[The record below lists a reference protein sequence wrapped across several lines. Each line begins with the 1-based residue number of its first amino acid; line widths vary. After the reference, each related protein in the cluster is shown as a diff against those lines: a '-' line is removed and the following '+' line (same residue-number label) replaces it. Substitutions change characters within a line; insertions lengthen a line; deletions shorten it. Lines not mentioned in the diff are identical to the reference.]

1 MNNISEH
8 EFLFAVTQNA
18 GLPVTEGQLDDL
30 VDMMDDDGNG
40 EVDLALVS
48 AFHSLK
54 NSLFFLSLYFDTRPM
69 SSALQLILHRE
80 RLDVNT
86 FMLKKYSLSA

>member
-1 MNNISEH
+1 
-8 EFLFAVTQNA
+8 
-18 GLPVTEGQLDDL
+18 
-30 VDMMDDDGNG
+30 MMDDDGNG

-86 FMLKKYSLSA
+86 FMLKKYSLSAQGKILLICLQGIDSCREIL